1 MARRSSIEQLPEA
14 LQKACHEA
22 IGRGATIDAI
32 TDMLNGMGGD
42 VSRSAVGRYAQDY
55 RELVA
60 KQRDM
65 TAMAQAFGREFS
77 DTDDRTGAMMTQ
89 LMQTLMT
96 STLLP
101 LITGKDGENGE
112 ELDALTVS
120 RLAKAVK
127 DVAGAAKVDVERE
140 KAIREETR
148 KQAREEAAS
157 AADSAARRA
166 GADPATI
173 ELIKKEIMGL

>member
-1 MARRSSIEQLPEA
+1 MARRSSIERLPEA

-32 TDMLNGMGGD
+32 TELLNGMGGD

-101 LITGKDGENGE
+101 LITGEDGE